1 MKSPKRWPLNGLF
14 EDAILDAILEV
25 RRLKNIYPSIYLT
38 QKSVRRFMADLD
50 FILQAV
56 TTANHAEAIRTLL
69 ELSKPSKIVVSVAFA
84 RTTGLQAIEDSIKP
98 LAEKTKFFVGIR
110 NDITSIQA
118 IKRLLAL
125 KLDLYAVDTGSRQ
138 VIFHP
143 KLYLATNASNAIAII
158 GSANMTFSGL
168 HNNIE
173 VSTRMALD
181 FAKNH
186 SDKRFVDTII
196 SAFDTMLA
204 AHPKHVFKI
213 TGENHAIRL
222 FEEGRLADETV
233 VIAPTSGSS
242 VKQGD
247 RDDLTPMKLVRV
259 NRLHQPK
266 DKTLPVKVA
275 TPSKAALAKV
285 VQVLAKPIK
294 GTKYL
299 VWESKPLSERDLSIP
314 KGGNTNPTGSMGFK
328 KGLYDN
334 IDQRHYFYDEVF
346 NDLEWTPNK
355 PGSKTLR
362 ATAKFELVIK
372 NISYGVFDLMLAHK
386 TDTDSESYK
395 QSNFM
400 TQIHWG
406 DAKALIGKKD
416 LLDRNLYL
424 YRKDSTPP
432 EFMIEI
438 D

>member
-1 MKSPKRWPLNGLF
+1 
-14 EDAILDAILEV
+14 
-25 RRLKNIYPSIYLT
+25 
-38 QKSVRRFMADLD
+38 MADLN

-56 TTANHAEAIRTLL
+56 TTANHAESIRTLL
-69 ELSKPSKIVVSVAFA
+69 ALPKPTQIVVSVAFA
-84 RTTGLQAIEDSIKP
+84 RTTGLEAIQNSIKP
-98 LAEKTKFFVGIR
+98 LAVKTKFFVGIR

-118 IKRLLAL
+118 IKQLLAL

-143 KLYLATNASNAIAII
+143 KLYLAANASNAIAII

-173 VSTRMALD
+173 VSTRMELD
-181 FAKNH
+181 FVKNPT
-186 SDKRFVDTII
+186 DKTFVDTVV

-213 TGENHAIRL
+213 KDEEHATQL

-233 VIAPTSGSS
+233 VVAPNSGSS
-242 VKQGD
+242 VRKGD
-247 RDDLTPMKLVRV
+247 RDDLAPMKLVRV
-259 NRLHQPK
+259 NRPHSPK
-266 DKTLPVKVA
+266 AKAAPAKPAVPAKVA
-275 TPSKAALAKV
+275 PAKAIPAP
-285 VQVLAKPIK
+285 AKPIK

-299 VWESKPLSERDLSIP
+299 VWESKPLKERDLNIP
-314 KGGNTNPTGSMGFK
+314 KGKTTNPTGSMGLK
-328 KGLYDN
+328 KGLYDD
-334 IDQRHYFYDEVF
+334 IDQHTYFYDDVF
-346 NDLEWTPNK
+346 YGLAWKAVT
-355 PGSKTLR
+355 PGSKKLR

-372 NISYGVFDLMLAHK
+372 NASYGAFDLVVAHN
-386 TDTDSESYK
+386 TDTTTKSYA
-395 QSNFM
+395 QGQFM

-406 DAKALIGKKD
+406 AVKPLIARED
-416 LLDRNLYL
+416 LLGRNLFL